1 MELIR
6 MEKVRDGRFL
16 KNYVLTYKNKAGK
29 EKNYEIVSRNDMQS
43 EQELGLKSNGISIA
57 VTMGDKLLLLREFRM
72 GVNREI
78 FNLVAGML
86 EEGETIEQCIEREL
100 FEETGLKVKE
110 IKKIL
115 PPSFAAVGISDTMT
129 NIAFVEAEG
138 EFSDHNTS
146 DNEQILP
153 AFYSKEEIK
162 KLLQTE
168 KFSSRCQIIAYYFS
182 EGFS

>member
-6 MEKVRDGRFL
+6 MEKVKDGRFL

-29 EKNYEIVSRNDMQS
+29 EKNYEIVSRN
-43 EQELGLKSNGISIA
+43 EIRNEHEIGEKSNGVSIA
-57 VTMGDKLLLLREFRM
+57 VTMGEKLLLLREFRM

-100 FEETGLKVKE
+100 FEETGLKVKK
-110 IKKIL
+110 IKSIL

-138 EFSDHNTS
+138 EISDHTS
-146 DNEQILP
+146 DNEQIYP
-153 AFYSKEEIK
+153 KFYTKTEVK

-182 EGFS
+182 ES